1 MQAKLSLVLP
11 ICDITGM
18 SVHAVWR
25 RLVGCI
31 LALYLTASSPYLT
44 TFSLPT
50 PIQFHLAMHNVRNS
64 CEGYLTARSAVNPG
78 PGKGPDYGIFNGFY

>member
-11 ICDITGM
+11 ACDITGM

-31 LALYLTASSPYLT
+31 LALYLSDNELT
-44 TFSLPT
+44 ILHDVLSTDTNTISF
-50 PIQFHLAMHNVRNS
+50 FHA
-64 CEGYLTARSAVNPG
+64 
-78 PGKGPDYGIFNGFY
+78 